1 MLGAPKDDWRTARR
15 QAARAEILRV
25 AKELA
30 AESGLAGLSLRDL
43 ARRLGMAAP
52 SLYGYFDSKMALF
65 DAMFADGYRE
75 LMAVELPQERTLRAQ
90 LQVLSRE
97 HVAFSLAD
105 PVRNQLL
112 FTRTI
117 PGFEPSE
124 ESWALAQEV
133 YRRNLEPLL
142 SYDGVTQSDLDL
154 LTAVLTGLVSQQL
167 SNDPGGDRWLR
178 LLEDAVDLVVHR
190 IETRIGRVSTR
201 LGGAA

>member
-1 MLGAPKDDWRTARR
+1 MLAEPKDDWRTARR

-30 AESGLAGLSLRDL
+30 AENGLAGLSLRDL

-65 DAMFADGYRE
+65 DALFADGYRE
-75 LMAVELPQERTLRAQ
+75 LLAVELPDEPTLRAQ

-124 ESWALAQEV
+124 ESWELAQAA
-133 YRRNLEPLL
+133 YRRGLGPLL
-142 SYDGVTQSDLDL
+142 DYDGVTQSDLDL

-190 IETRIGRVSTR
+190 IEARIGRVSTR